1 MVVLLFS
8 SKFHEPDEWRDALR
22 EHMPDLEMRVWP
34 DAGDP
39 TDIDAALVWGPKR
52 GELKNYPNLKV
63 IISMGAGV
71 EHILRDPELP
81 QGVPIVRSFDS
92 HMQGAMV
99 EYVVLHVLRY
109 HRHMP
114 EIAQNQR
121 QGNWIKYGPDD
132 TLGTT
137 VGIMGLGAFGAP
149 PAQALA
155 SMGFRVIGWTRTV
168 KGVGGVESYP
178 GKDGLRSFLNQCNIL
193 VCLLPLTP
201 DTEGIINADMLAKL
215 PKGAYVINPARGGH
229 LVEEDLLAALD
240 SGHIAGATLDVFR
253 QEPLPA
259 NHPFWTHPNVTI
271 TPHNASD
278 PLPRWVAG
286 TIADSLRRARAGEDL
301 LNIVDT
307 ARGY

>member
-1 MVVLLFS
+1 MALLFS
-8 SKFHEPDEWRDALR
+8 SRFHDPEVWRQTLA
-22 EHMPDLEMRVWP
+22 EHLPELDMRVWP
-34 DAGDP
+34 DSGDP
-39 TDIDAALVWGPKR
+39 ADIEAALVWGPKR
-52 GELKNYPNLKV
+52 GELRNYPNLKV

-71 EHILRDPELP
+71 EHILRDPDLP
-81 QGVPIVRSFDS
+81 KDVPIVRTFDS

-114 EIAQNQR
+114 EIAENQR
-121 QGNWIKYGPDD
+121 QGEWIKYGPED
-132 TLGTT
+132 TPGTT
-137 VGIMGLGAFGAP
+137 VGVMGLGAFGAP

-155 SMGFRVIGWTRTV
+155 SMGFRVVGWTRTV
-168 KGVGGVESYP
+168 NGVGGVECYP
-178 GKDGLRSFLNQCNIL
+178 GEDGLRSFLNQSNIL

-201 DTEGIINADMLAKL
+201 DTEGILNADILAEL
-215 PKGAYVINPARGGH
+215 PQGAYVINAARGGH

-253 QEPLPA
+253 QEPLPPG
-259 NHPFWTHPNVTI
+259 HPFWTHPRVTV

-278 PLPRWVAG
+278 PHPRWVAG
-286 TIADSLRRARAGEDL
+286 AIADNLRRALAGEEL
-301 LNIVDT
+301 LNSVDA